1 MSDHD
6 LAARLA
12 TRAGDLLLDVRA
24 EFADASVEE
33 RKAAGDKRS
42 HDFLMEQLAAERPD
56 DAVLSEEGADNPA
69 RLSSD
74 RVWIVDPLDGTRE
87 FSELGRD
94 DWAVHVA
101 LWRSGELV
109 AGAVALPAQNTTLS
123 TPEVAAPRP
132 VPGPPR
138 IVVSRTR
145 PPALALDVRDRLEGT
160 LVEMGSAGAKVA
172 AVVQGLADV
181 YVHAGGQYEWDSA
194 APVAVARAA
203 GLHTSRIDGSPLTYN
218 HARPAAARSGGL
230 SSRIGRGGAGRHR
243 VTSTSCRFHIGNDR
257 RSHVGPVSRTSP
269 DRSTSCQLRSP
280 RCQSTNGSDRAST
293 IRSGSPPGS
302 E

>member
-1 MSDHD
+1 VTDHE

-12 TRAGDLLLDVRA
+12 SEAGRLLLDVRT
-24 EFADASVEE
+24 ELADATEAE

-42 HDFLMEQLAAERPD
+42 HDFLMEALAAERPG
-56 DAVLSEEGADNPA
+56 DAVLSEEGADNPV
-69 RLSSD
+69 RLSAQ

-101 LWRSGELV
+101 LWQAGELV
-109 AGAVALPAQNTTLS
+109 AGAVALPAQRITLA
-123 TPEVAAPRP
+123 TPTVTPPPATADQ
-132 VPGPPR
+132 PR

-145 PPALALDVRDRLEGT
+145 PPAVALAVRDALDGT

-172 AVVQGLADV
+172 SVVQGISDI

-203 GLHTSRIDGSPLTYN
+203 GLHTSRIDGSPLVYN
-218 HARPAAARSGGL
+218 QPDPRLPDLIVCRPEFADAVLA
-230 SSRIGRGGAGRHR
+230 
-243 VTSTSCRFHIGNDR
+243 VTK
-257 RSHVGPVSRTSP
+257 
-269 DRSTSCQLRSP
+269 
-280 RCQSTNGSDRAST
+280 
-293 IRSGSPPGS
+293 
-302 E
+302 